1 MEFWLWKSLNPGARV
16 HVGVHI
22 WMSFGAEGVSGTRP
36 ERRTIEARVKARF
49 VRGGWAIRCRG
60 NRRAPIIMLAFPVS
74 RLPARNNFQFARDPD
89 RIAEGTLLA
98 ADGKWK
104 AISSPDVRVTSE
116 D

>member
-1 MEFWLWKSLNPGARV
+1 
-16 HVGVHI
+16 
-22 WMSFGAEGVSGTRP
+22 
-36 ERRTIEARVKARF
+36 
-49 VRGGWAIRCRG
+49 
-60 NRRAPIIMLAFPVS
+60 MLAFPVS

-116 D
+116 V